1 MLRCLQQ
8 AIQIRQSPFSGDSL
22 SDSSDTDEPNGLL
35 PSVSASQD
43 KARSRNLNSRL
54 PGAAYKLAADRS
66 PSQEGSCSSL
76 ASETSSDY
84 AFPPEDGAS
93 VKTDS
98 SDMCV
103 ASSAAKPSTA
113 AVTDSY
119 KKVHMLLLL
128 FLMCP

>member
-1 MLRCLQQ
+1 MLRCSQR

-43 KARSRNLNSRL
+43 KARSSDRNLNSRL

-103 ASSAAKPSTA
+103 ASSAAKASTA

-119 KKVHMLLLL
+119 KKVHMLMLL
-128 FLMCP
+128 F